1 MRPGVL
7 RGPFRTVPALLAAA
21 VALALAGCASGPPK
35 PAEVTGSIQS
45 SADVNPSAARR
56 PSPIVVR
63 VYELKSVAVFNASDF
78 MSIYQK
84 DQAELGADLVG
95 KEEFVLSP
103 GETKTFAKKLSPD
116 TRFLGVVAAYR
127 DLERARWRSTVAIQP
142 GQKHQVTIR
151 AGAMAVEAVVAK

>member
-1 MRPGVL
+1 MRPGAS
-7 RGPFRTVPALLAAA
+7 TIALALPCALAF
-21 VALALAGCASGPPK
+21 ALAGCASGPPK
-35 PAEVTGSIQS
+35 PAEVAGSIQ
-45 SADVNPSAARR
+45 AAPDVNPSAARR

-63 VYELKSVAVFNASDF
+63 VYELKSVAVFNAADF
-78 MSIYQK
+78 MSMYQK

-95 KEEFVLSP
+95 KEEFALAP

-127 DLERARWRSTVAIQP
+127 DLERSRWRATVAIQP

-151 AGAMAVEAVVAK
+151 AGATAVEAAVSK

>member
-1 MRPGVL
+1 MRGAARPAL
-7 RGPFRTVPALLAAA
+7 ALLAGA
-21 VALALAGCASGPPK
+21 VLALAGCASGPPT
-35 PAEVTGSIQS
+35 PAEVAGSIQTT
-45 SADVNPSAARR
+45 ADVNPSAARR

-63 VYELKSVAVFNASDF
+63 VYELKSVAVFNAADF

-127 DLERARWRSTVAIQP
+127 DLERSRWRSTVQIQP
-142 GQKHQVTIR
+142 GQKHTVTIR
-151 AGAMAVEAVVAK
+151 AGAMAIDATVAK

>member
-1 MRPGVL
+1 
-7 RGPFRTVPALLAAA
+7 LL
-21 VALALAGCASGPPK
+21 
-35 PAEVTGSIQS
+35 
-45 SADVNPSAARR
+45 
-56 PSPIVVR
+56 
-63 VYELKSVAVFNASDF
+63 
-78 MSIYQK
+78 
-84 DQAELGADLVG
+84 G

-151 AGAMAVEAVVAK
+151 AGAMAVEASVAK